1 MKKIILTLSLLML
14 ISLTSFGQKKRTSS
28 IILTQQETANLFTD
42 SLKKQL
48 GINYP
53 IRSVYKCKD
62 KSGIFYMVLTETND
76 NITTSSD
83 TLHHN
88 IKAFN
93 FFIIKPSIHFISLYI
108 LYHIYFILSI

>member
-62 KSGIFYMVLTETND
+62 KSGIF
-76 NITTSSD
+76 
-83 TLHHN
+83 LHGTYRNERQHN
-88 IKAFN
+88 YQLRHAAPQYKSF
-93 FFIIKPSIHFISLYI
+93 
-108 LYHIYFILSI
+108 